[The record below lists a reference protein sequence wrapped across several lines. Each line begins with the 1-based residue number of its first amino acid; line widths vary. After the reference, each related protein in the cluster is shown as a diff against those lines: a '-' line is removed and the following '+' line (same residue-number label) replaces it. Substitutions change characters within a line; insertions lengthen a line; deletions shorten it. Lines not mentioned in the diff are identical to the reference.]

1 MITPVDGFSSFGV
14 DGLSSHAVV
23 HWFSIYTDGSGVITL
38 ASLLATQIMKYI
50 STGNPSQ
57 FPYICNVWSCF
68 IPPNEKLSGP
78 CNFEAN
84 FEANFWLVILVM
96 LVPLS
101 VQSLW
106 PRAFSNG
113 LTSLFKGR
121 KICKFPIK
129 KHKSIICFRK
139 DPKKPSSIH
148 FLYSFLRESC
158 LICQAKALIFQK
170 KTTLFLNQ
178 SGWVVSTPLKNI
190 RHNKKQNWKSSPGVK
205 IKDIIINSWNHYPVF
220 HLSNDFGNFKG
231 LFSVHPF
238 WDP

>member
-23 HWFSIYTDGSGVITL
+23 HWFSIYTDGSGVIT
-38 ASLLATQIMKYI
+38 LATQIMKYI

-84 FEANFWLVILVM
+84 FEADFWLVILVM

-148 FLYSFLRESC
+148 FLYSFSRESC

-170 KTTLFLNQ
+170 KNNSIFEPIWLGGFN
-178 SGWVVSTPLKNI
+178 PLEKY
-190 RHNKKQNWKSSPGVK
+190 SS
-205 IKDIIINSWNHYPVF
+205 N
-220 HLSNDFGNFKG
+220 
-231 LFSVHPF
+231 
-238 WDP
+238 